1 MDRRKMLK
9 SSGLAA
15 LGLGFTGC
23 ATRTP
28 SLLQPVTNPRIQ
40 LATLNASWNRVIRT
54 TVGLRPY
61 RPSGFV
67 VRAEKLDNKTLV
79 HNYGHGGAGHSLA
92 WGTGSLAADLVSEA
106 ATQGDRRVAV
116 LGCGTVG
123 LTAARQLQR
132 RGFEVT
138 IYTLSV
144 PPDTTS
150 NKAWAGFTPASRA
163 VAIGGR
169 TPAWD
174 TQFRQAVEISYQQLQ
189 LLVGPNY
196 GITWIDD
203 YAMTDELR
211 ESRSAE
217 ARAEEARLLPA
228 HMQMGTE
235 LLGPGEHPFP
245 STYVNRGTRMRI
257 EPSIYLEALVRDV
270 TQFGGRIVIRKF
282 DTLHDLMSLTE
293 PIVVNSTGLGSRTL
307 FGDEE
312 LTPVKGQLTFL
323 VPQPELNYI
332 LFGFLRNSEGSLMP
346 ITVMPRRDGI
356 ALGTT
361 GERGVWTLEPNE
373 ESRRRTVEAH
383 IALSNIMRSPRPH
396 TVVARSQRLGKVP
409 ALETFFDLES

>member
-9 SSGLAA
+9 ASGLAA

-28 SLLQPVTNPRIQ
+28 SLLQPGTNPRIQ
-40 LATLNASWNRVIRT
+40 LASLNASWNRVIRT

-106 ATQGDRRVAV
+106 ATQSDRRVAV
-116 LGCGTVG
+116 LGCGVVG

-144 PPDTTS
+144 PPNTTS
-150 NKAWAGFTPASRA
+150 DKAWAGFTPTSRA

-174 TQFRQAVEISYQQLQ
+174 TQFRQAVEISYRELQ
-189 LLVGPNY
+189 LLAGPNY

-203 YAMTDELR
+203 YAMTDEVR
-211 ESRSAE
+211 VSRSPE
-217 ARAEEARLLPA
+217 ARAEAGLLPA
-228 HMQMGTE
+228 HLQMGTE

-282 DTLHDLMSLTE
+282 DTLPDLMSLPE

-332 LFGFLRNSEGSLMP
+332 LFGVLRNSEGGLMP

-361 GERGVWTLEPNE
+361 GERGVWTLEPDE
-373 ESRRRTVEAH
+373 ETRRRTVEAH

-396 TVVARSQRLGKVP
+396 TVVARSQRLGKAP